1 MNSKLLNAGAPP
13 FARMPFYPRDFR
25 SSTLGW
31 PLIARGAYRELL
43 DAQWDSGGASIGT
56 LPDDEEA
63 LRSIV
68 GATPAEWKVAWRFIE
83 AKFPRVDGGRRN
95 ERLESHRKVAVDE
108 FEKRRKGALKTNAK
122 RWGHQANGVAERI
135 EDES

>member
-1 MNSKLLNAGAPP
+1 MNYNTPSPPP

-43 DAQWDSGGASIGT
+43 DAQWDSGGAGIGT

-68 GATPAEWKVAWRFIE
+68 GASPAEWKVAWRYIA
-83 AKFPRVDGGRRN
+83 AKFPQVEGGRRN
-95 ERLESHRKVAVDE
+95 PRLETHRQAAIEE
-108 FEKRRKGALKTNAK
+108 FEKRRKGAITTNAK
-122 RWGHQANGVAERI
+122 RWGQRSNGIAAV
-135 EDES
+135 ES